1 MPVNVVKT
9 KAQEKKWSDAKT
21 SAKKSGQGENWKY
34 VMGVFKQM
42 GGLEKEDSDRNAKIE
57 AALNAQGRKTTMPH
71 EAHLPLLHWYE
82 SKGKSML
89 TPEQNAT
96 LKAIKEP
103 KERRSQF
110 KIVKSNKELIDLQKS
125 LIYLKEAINSDL
137 FKAKTAKSE
146 WQPSRAYSSA
156 DHAAMKPHT
165 DQGHT
170 LQEAAHLSGVEPTP
184 QNHAFKMPD
193 LSPAMAAKAKAAALD
208 WIGRSKQLDAR
219 EASAATNPEKFMTS
233 KAAEIGSTA
242 ASAAKSYGDSLK
254 EHKASISN
262 LAPEDQIKSIQ
273 NFKADYHASPAAK
286 MAHVDA
292 AKAHS
297 DIANDARNARGQEL
311 YEQRK
316 NILLGG
322 QGLGNAMATSTGSD
336 LDAEDEP
343 LNQQDLED
351 IHNGR

>member
-1 MPVNVVKT
+1 MQVN
-9 KAQEKKWSDAKT
+9 
-21 SAKKSGQGENWKY
+21 KSSENKNWKS
-34 VMGVFKQM
+34 VISKFKQI
-42 GGLEKEDSDRNAKIE
+42 GGLEKEDSDRNMKIE
-57 AALNAQGRKTTMPH
+57 AALNAQGRKTTIPA
-71 EAHLPLLHWYE
+71 EAHEVLHDWYQ
-82 SKGKSML
+82 SKGKSLL
-89 TPEQNAT
+89 TPEQSSK

-103 KERRSQF
+103 KEKRSQF
-110 KIVKSNKELIDLQKS
+110 KIVKSNEELNDLQKS
-125 LIYLKEAINSDL
+125 LVYLKEAINSDL
-137 FKAKTAKSE
+137 FKAKTIKSE
-146 WQPSRAYSSA
+146 WQPSKQYSPA
-156 DHAAMKPHT
+156 DHAAMKPHI
-165 DQGHT
+165 DQGHS

-184 QNHAFKMPD
+184 QNHGFRMPE
-193 LSPAMAAKAKAAALD
+193 LTPAMAAKAKAAALD
-208 WIGRSKQLDAR
+208 WIGRSKQIDAR

-242 ASAAKSYGDSLK
+242 ASAAKSYGESLK

-262 LAPEDQIKSIQ
+262 LSPEDQIKSIQ

-322 QGLGNAMATSTGSD
+322 QGLGNAMATSTGSA

-351 IHNGR
+351 IHNGQ